1 MGLTINSIT
10 LSKVVSCET
19 YERQET
25 IRKSKTARQA
35 QEMEWEAGGGA
46 GRQGGGEIKAGRLGR
61 KGKGSLSLFPLT
73 LFPATPPPPP
83 LPCLHS
89 PVTRLRNCVLV

>member
-35 QEMEWEAGGGA
+35 QEMEWEGGGGA
-46 GRQGGGEIKAGRLGR
+46 GRRGNQGREIREKGEGL
-61 KGKGSLSLFPLT
+61 LFP
-73 LFPATPPPPP
+73 FPSHAFSRNPPPP
-83 LPCLHS
+83 LPCLYS

>member
-1 MGLTINSIT
+1 MGLAINSIT

-35 QEMEWEAGGGA
+35 QEMEWEGGGGA
-46 GRQGGGEIKAGRLGR
+46 GRRSGAAGKSRQGD
-61 KGKGSLSLFPLT
+61 
-73 LFPATPPPPP
+73 
-83 LPCLHS
+83 
-89 PVTRLRNCVLV
+89 